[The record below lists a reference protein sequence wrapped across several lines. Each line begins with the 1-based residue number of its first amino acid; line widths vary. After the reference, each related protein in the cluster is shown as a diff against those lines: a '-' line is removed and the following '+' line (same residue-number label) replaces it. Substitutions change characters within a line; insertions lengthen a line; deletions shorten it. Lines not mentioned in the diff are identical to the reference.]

1 MREGLSEGHGDR
13 YIGSLFRADES
24 VPDDSLLGLRPRR
37 WLSSSSVIGRVIRLY
52 HDNSTTSLLTMVS
65 LSSSGMSFVSI
76 TFYILISTLQRLVHL
91 VDAMVFRAHHS
102 IYRMNQLFHRTHLK
116 KCCRSFLC
124 GNLYSICVRRACVSS
139 NGCKSPTSPDSVNR
153 IARATLSCLIRTS
166 IGIQN
171 RNRRMPNG
179 TYGGVRGR

>member
-1 MREGLSEGHGDR
+1 MMKEAKPLQGHGDR

-76 TFYILISTLQRLVHL
+76 TFYILISLY
-91 VDAMVFRAHHS
+91 D
-102 IYRMNQLFHRTHLK
+102 RMSL
-116 KCCRSFLC
+116 
-124 GNLYSICVRRACVSS
+124 
-139 NGCKSPTSPDSVNR
+139 
-153 IARATLSCLIRTS
+153 RATFFLPIY
-166 IGIQN
+166 GIASSTPKYL
-171 RNRRMPNG
+171 REKA
-179 TYGGVRGR
+179 YGGAVHDK